1 VDVIFAP
8 TSPAALAAKEAGVP
22 VVFALVGDPIAFG
35 LVASI
40 ARPGGNATGLS
51 NQSNDIATKRLE
63 ILREVVPAVSR
74 VAILVNLGNPS
85 TLLDMSE
92 VTVAALKLGL
102 ACTPI
107 QIRHADEIAPALAG
121 LSSDT
126 QVLYV
131 PPNPLMFTNRI
142 LINTMAIGARLPT
155 MYGTRDY
162 LETGGLVSYGTNF
175 SEQFRRVA
183 DYVDKILRG
192 AKPSDIPVEQPTKFE
207 LAINL
212 KTAKAIGLTIPES
225 FLLRADEVIE

>member
-1 VDVIFAP
+1 
-8 TSPAALAAKEAGVP
+8 
-22 VVFALVGDPIAFG
+22 
-35 LVASI
+35 
-40 ARPGGNATGLS
+40 
-51 NQSNDIATKRLE
+51 
-63 ILREVVPAVSR
+63 VSR
-74 VAILVNLGNPS
+74 VAILANLANPS

-92 VTVAALKLGL
+92 VAMAALKLGL
-102 ACTPI
+102 TCTPI
-107 QIRHADEIAPALAG
+107 QIRHADEIGPALAG

-131 PPNPLMFTNRI
+131 PPDPLMFTNRI
-142 LINTMAIGARLPT
+142 RINTIAIGAGLPT

-175 SEQFRRVA
+175 SEQFRRAA

-212 KTAKAIGLTIPES
+212 KTAKAIGLTSPES
-225 FLLRADEVIE
+225 FLVRVDEVIE